1 MITMVIRGVLFD
13 VDGTLYAFEDA
24 EKSGLQSH
32 LVAEGLDDRFASPA
46 EALRVWRD
54 LTEAEYARFL
64 TGELTF
70 VGQKITR
77 TRRFLAAAGVAG
89 ASEMSDEQ
97 AAAWFAAYAA
107 RKNTTRR
114 AFDDAQ
120 PALGALASRYRLG
133 VVSNSATGHQREK
146 LEAIG
151 LLGFFTEPLVCS
163 QEHGEAK
170 PAASIFLAGCEAL
183 GLAPA
188 EVAYVGDDYEKD
200 ALGARDAGLQAIWL
214 DRSADAAFGRGAV
227 GAGIRVIGSL
237 AELSGL

>member
-46 EALRVWRD
+46 EALRLWRD

-77 TRRFLAAAGVAG
+77 TRRFLTAAGVAR
-89 ASEMSDEQ
+89 ASEMSDEH

-163 QEHGEAK
+163 QEHGEASRRRASSWQ
-170 PAASIFLAGCEAL
+170 AAKRWAWHRLRWPTSVMTTRRTPSARAMPGCTPS
-183 GLAPA
+183 GWTAPPTRLP
-188 EVAYVGDDYEKD
+188 VGVP
-200 ALGARDAGLQAIWL
+200 QTPV
-214 DRSADAAFGRGAV
+214 SA
-227 GAGIRVIGSL
+227 
-237 AELSGL
+237 

>member
-1 MITMVIRGVLFD
+1 MITMAIRGVLFD
-13 VDGTLYAFEDA
+13 VDGTLYAYEEA
-24 EKSGLQSH
+24 EKAGLQEH
-32 LVAEGLDDRFASPA
+32 LAAEGLDDRFASQA

-54 LTEAEYARFL
+54 IMEQEYARFL

-70 VGQKITR
+70 IGQKQMR
-77 TRRFLAAAGVAG
+77 TRRFLTAAGVAG
-89 ASEMSDEQ
+89 ASELSDEQ
-97 AAAWFAAYAA
+97 ATAWFMAYAA

-114 AFDDAQ
+114 AFDDAK
-120 PALGALASRYRLG
+120 PALDALAGRYRLG
-133 VVSNSATGHQREK
+133 VVSNSALVHQREK

-188 EVAYVGDDYEKD
+188 EVAYVGDDYAKD
-200 ALGARDAGLQAIWL
+200 AVGARDAGLQAIWL
-214 DRSADAAFGRGAV
+214 DRSSGAASGRGAV

-237 AELSGL
+237 TELSTL